1 MQKKLDDK
9 CLEKASSKSRVKF
22 DTKARVQFDTKTVR
36 TWVLPLLQRID
47 AGDYPTKAGR
57 IIGLSR
63 QHVWYYITKLQ
74 ECNLILQTKRSNA
87 TFYELSEEGKR
98 LLTSCEGS
106 VFPSK
111 LYRFDKCQV
120 SYEIL
125 VEGRYPDGSFRR
137 VEMNNWTALLG
148 TELGVKVKHT
158 SRSWIVHVEVIRGR
172 NPIEVTNLAMN
183 LADRVRSALCSKYGC
198 VLREG
203 RVVAGEM
210 AHEDPIATLFGRF
223 FTVRSDRRKIDHS
236 WGPGELEHTQKDAV
250 IEYLQMPE
258 RVKNI
263 ESEVAA
269 LRGDVSQLTATL
281 RQVFDLDS
289 SGVKAPKSFGAKD
302 YVS

>member
-1 MQKKLDDK
+1 M
-9 CLEKASSKSRVKF
+9 
-22 DTKARVQFDTKTVR
+22 
-36 TWVLPLLQRID
+36 
-47 AGDYPTKAGR
+47 
-57 IIGLSR
+57 
-63 QHVWYYITKLQ
+63 
-74 ECNLILQTKRSNA
+74 
-87 TFYELSEEGKR
+87 
-98 LLTSCEGS
+98 
-106 VFPSK
+106 
-111 LYRFDKCQV
+111 
-120 SYEIL
+120 
-125 VEGRYPDGSFRR
+125 
-137 VEMNNWTALLG
+137 
-148 TELGVKVKHT
+148 
-158 SRSWIVHVEVIRGR
+158 
-172 NPIEVTNLAMN
+172 
-183 LADRVRSALCSKYGC
+183 
-198 VLREG
+198 
-203 RVVAGEM
+203 VAGEM